1 MIGMELPDDRTLREL
16 VSRYASIVER
26 FGADI
31 GQRPMVL
38 PNGKFF
44 PDVFSGDFPSV
55 QRLLRRMQGHAGMS
69 DIPIQLGV
77 LDPDAEGEACGTGA
91 CGSCAAPNVSP
102 AVAAARLVD
111 LGDGWRINI
120 APTEA
125 RSPVALT
132 AALARALGQV
142 FLLEETSPERPIE
155 EPLEVTV
162 ELTTVALGLGT
173 LLLSGSYLYQKSCGG
188 PNVACLTALGVGEL
202 SVAFAL
208 FAKHAGH
215 SMRGARAE
223 LDATQKEQLS
233 EAETWLLSNPHVSQ
247 LLATDP
253 LRLVLG
259 DFELSPPKSW
269 MARLFSASPTAPRA
283 PGPSRASTTS

>member
-1 MIGMELPDDRTLREL
+1 MELPDDRTLRDL

-44 PDVFSGDFPSV
+44 PDAFTGDFPSV
-55 QRLLRRMQGHAGMS
+55 QRLLRRMQQHAGMA

-91 CGSCAAPNVSP
+91 CGSCAAPSVSP
-102 AVAAARLVD
+102 EIAAARLVD

-120 APTEA
+120 APAET
-125 RSPVALT
+125 RSPVVLT
-132 AALARALGQV
+132 AALARALGHV
-142 FLLEETSPERPIE
+142 FLLEETGAERPIE

-188 PNVACLTALGVGEL
+188 PNVACLTALSIGEL

-215 SMRGARAE
+215 SMRSARGE

-233 EAETWLLSNPHVSQ
+233 EAETWMLSNPQVTQ
-247 LLATDP
+247 LLASDP

-259 DFELSPPKSW
+259 DFELSAPKSW
-269 MARLFSASPTAPRA
+269 MARLFSGSSPSA
-283 PGPSRASTTS
+283 RASTVA

>member
-1 MIGMELPDDRTLREL
+1 MELPDDRTLREL
-16 VSRYASIVER
+16 VSRYASIIER

-31 GQRPMVL
+31 GERPMVL

-44 PDVFSGDFPSV
+44 PDAFTGDFPSV
-55 QRLLRRMQGHAGMS
+55 QRLLRRMQQHAGMS

-77 LDPDAEGEACGTGA
+77 IDPDADGEACGTGA

-102 AVAAARLVD
+102 EIAAARLVD

-132 AALARALGQV
+132 AALARALGHV
-142 FLLEETSPERPIE
+142 FLLEETSAERPIE

-188 PNVACLTALGVGEL
+188 PNVACLTALGIGEL

-208 FAKHAGH
+208 FTKHAGH
-215 SMRGARAE
+215 SMRSARGE
-223 LDATQKEQLS
+223 LDATQREQLS
-233 EAETWLLSNPHVSQ
+233 EAETWMLSNPHISQ
-247 LLATDP
+247 LLADDP

-259 DFELSPPKSW
+259 DFELSAPKSW
-269 MARLFSASPTAPRA
+269 MARLFSGSGAAART
-283 PGPSRASTTS
+283 SRASAPS

>member
-1 MIGMELPDDRTLREL
+1 MELPDDRTLREL

-44 PDVFSGDFPSV
+44 PDTFSGDFPSV
-55 QRLLRRMQGHAGMS
+55 QRLLRRMQQHAGMS

-77 LDPDAEGEACGTGA
+77 LDPDAEEACGTGA

-102 AVAAARLVD
+102 EVAAARLVD

-120 APTEA
+120 APAEA

-132 AALARALGQV
+132 AALARALGHV
-142 FLLEETSPERPIE
+142 FLLEETSAARPIE

-188 PNVACLTALGVGEL
+188 PNVACLTAMGIGEL

-208 FAKHAGH
+208 FAKHSGH
-215 SMRGARAE
+215 SLRSARGE

-233 EAETWLLSNPHVSQ
+233 EAETWMLSNPHVSR

-259 DFELSPPKSW
+259 DFELSAPKSW
-269 MARLFSASPTAPRA
+269 MARLFSGSAASA
-283 PGPSRASTTS
+283 RASRPSTVS

>member
-1 MIGMELPDDRTLREL
+1 MLAKMIGMELPDDRTLREL
-16 VSRYASIVER
+16 VSRYASIIER

-44 PDVFSGDFPSV
+44 PDSFSGDFPSV
-55 QRLLRRMQGHAGMS
+55 QRLLRRMQQHAGMS

-77 LDPDAEGEACGTGA
+77 LDPDAEGEACGSGA

-102 AVAAARLVD
+102 EIAAARLMD

-120 APTEA
+120 APAEA

-142 FLLEETSPERPIE
+142 FLLEETSAERPIE
-155 EPLEVTV
+155 APLEVTV

-202 SVAFAL
+202 SVVFAL

-215 SMRGARAE
+215 SLRSARAE

-233 EAETWLLSNPHVSQ
+233 EAETWLLSNPHVSR

-253 LRLVLG
+253 LRLALG
-259 DFELSPPKSW
+259 DFELSAPKSW
-269 MARLFSASPTAPRA
+269 LGRLLSSSSPAPR
-283 PGPSRASTTS
+283 PSTVG

>member
-1 MIGMELPDDRTLREL
+1 MELPDDRTLYDL
-16 VSRYASIVER
+16 VQRYASIIER
-26 FGADI
+26 FGEDI
-31 GQRPMVL
+31 GKRPMVL
-38 PNGKFF
+38 PNGQFF
-44 PDVFSGDFPSV
+44 PDQFTGDLASV
-55 QRLLRRMQGHAGMS
+55 ARLLRRMQQHAGMA
-69 DIPIQLGV
+69 DIPIQIGV
-77 LDPDAEGEACGTGA
+77 VDPDEAEACGSGA
-91 CGSCAAPNVSP
+91 CGSCAAPGVSP
-102 AVAAARLVD
+102 EIAAARLMD

-120 APTEA
+120 APGEV

-132 AALARALGQV
+132 AALARALGHV
-142 FLLEETSPERPIE
+142 FLLEETSAERPIE

-202 SVAFAL
+202 SVAFAI

-215 SMRGARAE
+215 SLRRARSE
-223 LDATQKEQLS
+223 LDVTQREQLS
-233 EAETWLLSNPHVSQ
+233 EAETWLLSNPRISQ

-259 DFELSPPKSW
+259 DFELSAPKSW
-269 MARLFSASPTAPRA
+269 MGRLLGGLSASSRA
-283 PGPSRASTTS
+283 PSAS